1 MNMGPVRALI
11 FDMDGTMIDSMG
23 HHRQS
28 WIEFAR
34 HHGLTMDIDE
44 LMRRTTGRTGA
55 ECMDELFGRPVPRD
69 EAWAL
74 VQHKESLYRELFGAE
89 FREVAGF
96 RDFHAH
102 VRGRGL
108 RTGVGTAGDADNI
121 AFAMRHLALAE
132 APHALV
138 GGDEGL
144 PGKPEPAI
152 FLEVARR
159 LGVAPAH
166 CIVFEDAPLGIEA
179 ARRAGMRAVAVCS
192 THRAEELSGPHV
204 LASIDHYR
212 GLADAAWFTSLMET
226 SRAAAC
232 ASS

>member
-1 MNMGPVRALI
+1 MTVAAIEALV
-11 FDMDGTMIDSMG
+11 FDLDGTMIDSMG

-28 WIEFAR
+28 WIAFAE
-34 HHGLTMDIDE
+34 HHGLAMPIDE

-55 ECMDELFGRPVPRD
+55 ECMVELFGRPMPHE

-74 VQHKESLYRELFGAE
+74 VRHKEHLYREAFAPPA
-89 FREVAGF
+89 FREVPGF
-96 RDFHAH
+96 RDFFAAARA
-102 VRGRGL
+102 RGFRL
-108 RTGVGTAGDADNI
+108 GVGTAGDADNI
-121 AFAMRHLALAE
+121 AFAMTHLALPEPPQAI
-132 APHALV
+132 V

-166 CIVFEDAPLGIEA
+166 CLVFEDAPLGIEA

-192 THRAEELSGPHV
+192 THRADELAGPHV
-204 LASIDHYR
+204 LAAIEHYH
-212 GLADAAWFTSLMET
+212 GADGAAWFQT
-226 SRAAAC
+226 
-232 ASS
+232 